1 MTETR
6 EMKDHLIVGLDV
18 PGVAEAAQVV
28 RDLEGVVSFYKIGY
42 QLAFAGGLDFARE
55 LAASGNKVF
64 LDMKLLDIDNT
75 VAKGV
80 ENIVRMGVSMLTLHA
95 YPKTMRAAVEA
106 ARGSDLCLLGVTVL
120 TSMDEQDVIEAGYE
134 FDPHT
139 LVLRR
144 AEQALHAGM
153 GGIVCSAQETE
164 AVRRIVGPDMAVV
177 TPGIRPAGADHG
189 DQKRV
194 VTPREAMRSGSCP
207 RDTGSLAS
215 IFAIPSVTR
224 IMLPPPGWLSSVS
237 GRSSLRVAAIMKWPR
252 GRDAPATSSSNSI
265 RWRSRRNA
273 ITRRNIRSPLPSAS
287 RWPMARSFWWK
298 APERQTSRALKNAAV
313 RFGPAAFSFVRFA
326 ALTG

>member
-42 QLAFAGGLDFARE
+42 QLVFAGGLDFARE
-55 LAASGNKVF
+55 LVAAGNKVF

-95 YPKTMRAAVEA
+95 YPKTMRAAVES

-177 TPGIRPAGADHG
+177 TPGIRPAGTDHG

-194 VTPREAMRSGSCP
+194 VTPREAMRSGSSHLVVARP
-207 RDTGSLAS
+207 IIGAVDRRAAAQ
-215 IFAIPSVTR
+215 AILDDMR
-224 IMLPPPGWLSSVS
+224 
-237 GRSSLRVAAIMKWPR
+237 AA
-252 GRDAPATSSSNSI
+252 
-265 RWRSRRNA
+265 
-273 ITRRNIRSPLPSAS
+273 
-287 RWPMARSFWWK
+287 
-298 APERQTSRALKNAAV
+298 
-313 RFGPAAFSFVRFA
+313 
-326 ALTG
+326 